1 MTERLIRIAFA
12 FVVAFVFAG
21 RMEAAA
27 AHCARLAQEGFVA
40 PKATEVEAPKAEAQ
54 QAEATPCHG
63 GQEMGLAAEAPA
75 KAASKAQHH
84 GKAGERCDCV
94 GVLKAFAEVGAAVRS
109 AHIEP
114 YEWARPE
121 AAVFASIEPQ
131 PDWRPPRA

>member
-1 MTERLIRIAFA
+1 MTERLIRPVLSWALA

-27 AHCARLAQEGFVA
+27 QHCARLALELAA
-40 PKATEVEAPKAEAQ
+40 PIAAEVS
-54 QAEATPCHG
+54 QAEEMPCHG
-63 GQEMGLAAEAPA
+63 GHEMGLKAEAPV
-75 KAASKAQHH
+75 KAASKAHHH
-84 GKAGERCDCV
+84 GNTGERCDCV

>member
-1 MTERLIRIAFA
+1 MTERLIRIALA

-27 AHCARLAQEGFVA
+27 AHCARLAQEAIAA
-40 PKATEVEAPKAEAQ
+40 PKAAQTEAPKAE
-54 QAEATPCHG
+54 ETPCHG
-63 GQEMGLAAEAPA
+63 GHEMGLKAEAPA
-75 KAASKAQHH
+75 KAASKTQHH
-84 GKAGERCDCV
+84 GKSGKRCDCV
-94 GVLKAFAEVGAAVRS
+94 GVLKALAEVGAAVRS

-121 AAVFASIEPQ
+121 AALFASIEPM